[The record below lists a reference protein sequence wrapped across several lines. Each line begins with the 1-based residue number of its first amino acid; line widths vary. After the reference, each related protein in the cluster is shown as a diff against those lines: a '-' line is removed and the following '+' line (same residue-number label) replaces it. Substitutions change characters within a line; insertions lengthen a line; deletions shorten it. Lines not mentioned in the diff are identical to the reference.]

1 MCNKFFNRSLFLLL
15 FTVLFGITAHAQYYL
30 SGSNPYSTKWRQ
42 IGSRHYNVIYP
53 KETDSLARQYL
64 WLLES
69 NYNAVNSALLIAP
82 KKIPVVINP
91 YTANSNGTVTWTP
104 KRMELYTQPPANG
117 YAQLWQEQLVLH
129 ESRHVGQLTHFTRHL
144 YKPLSW
150 LIGEQGPGLGIALH
164 GARWLFEGDAVVAET
179 ALTKSGR
186 GRNASFLEYYRAAF
200 LNGDLRTWDRWRYG
214 SYKQYTPNVYAFGY
228 IVLSTQSVL
237 ARDSVISG
245 EVINY
250 ISRYFYNPNNL
261 NNAFLKYG
269 TTAFNKT
276 LDTAICTM
284 SRIWQEELEARGTF
298 TNPHHLLKGNEKGY
312 YTTYTAPMVN
322 SRNNI
327 YCFKHSYN
335 RGYSLVEI
343 GQNGKERTIR
353 QLPYSSSINEID
365 SNILYFTQLIQD
377 PRWTNRVYSNLYTVD
392 TGGKIK
398 KLRGRGFYST
408 PTLKKGGTA
417 DEKKRLAVIE
427 NLVSGGNRIV
437 ILDAQ
442 IGEKSMEIAPPAGM
456 ELSSIAWG
464 TTKLYAAIAG
474 EEGLGIYYL
483 HLADSD
489 SVAGLDLATPRQ
501 VADITPRQVN
511 GVTPWQVAVKPQHST
526 IRDLRCYGDSL
537 YFVCDADGVN
547 NIYLIENTPNS
558 STLSNNQTPATELTL
573 QGTPTF
579 RIKRLTNSRYGA
591 QSPFI
596 ASDTLYLTELG
607 LNGYKPVKIAMT
619 GIADNDNSRYRV
631 SLSADG
637 TLNCSYRY
645 IMAEELAKGHIANLK
660 ENGFKLYTLKDTSG
674 SQYWETVKGLSAKRY
689 SKPLHLLRFHS
700 WMPVYFNADNLMSLS
715 IDRVTDVVSPG
726 ATFYSQNTHGTAV
739 LMLGY
744 SYANNRH
751 GGHAK
756 FSYTG
761 LYPVFE
767 FEADINAKERKI
779 ASVSSADADKAN
791 TPGGTLVETAIR
803 AYIPFNLS
811 SNGWYRGLVPQI
823 EWKFDN
829 NKYYHFNIHT
839 KRNDGFTYRNRVI
852 CGLRYYQMQAVP
864 QAAIF
869 PKWGIGASL
878 RGESAINGHD
888 NFGKA
893 ASAYLYGYVPGL
905 APLHGVRLSAGYQRQ
920 FINGKLFYLSNLIS
934 IPRGISDDIYADD
947 LASFSIDYGI
957 PVYIG
962 DISLGW
968 FAYLQRLNITP
979 FADFGMGSRQYSNK
993 EGKRWYNYSSVGA
1006 ELLLNG
1012 YFLHIAMPVSIGV
1025 RYARNSTDNP
1035 NFNINSNHF
1044 ALLFNVSF

>member
-1 MCNKFFNRSLFLLL
+1 MCNKNFNRSLLLLL
-15 FTVLFGITAHAQYYL
+15 FAVFTGITAHAQYYL
-30 SGSNPYSTKWRQ
+30 SGSNPHNTKWRQ

-53 KETDSLARQYL
+53 QETDSLARQYL

-69 NYNAVNSALLIAP
+69 NYNTVNSALLISP
-82 KKIPVVINP
+82 QKIPVVINP

-104 KRMELYTQPPANG
+104 KRMELYTQPPTNG

-150 LIGEQGPGLGIALH
+150 LLGEQGPGLGIALH

-228 IVLSTQSVL
+228 LILSTQGVL

-276 LDTAICTM
+276 LDTAISTM

-298 TNPHHLLKGNEKGY
+298 TNLHYLLKENEQDY
-312 YTTYTAPMVN
+312 YTTYSAPMVN
-322 SRNNI
+322 SQDNI
-327 YCFKHSYN
+327 YCSRYSYN
-335 RGYSLVEI
+335 KGYTLVEI
-343 GQNGKERTIR
+343 DKDGKERTIR
-353 QLPYSSSINEID
+353 QLPYSSSINEIE
-365 SNILYFTQLIQD
+365 SNRLYFTQLIQD
-377 PRWTNRVYSNLYTVD
+377 PRWTNRVYSNLYFID

-398 KLRGRGFYST
+398 KIRGRGYYSA
-408 PTLKKGGTA
+408 PTLKKGGST

-427 NLVSGGNRIV
+427 NLVRGGNRIT
-437 ILDAQ
+437 ILDART
-442 IGEKSMEIAPPAGM
+442 GEKTMEIAPPAGM
-456 ELSSIAWG
+456 EISSIAWG
-464 TTKLYAAIAG
+464 TTKLYAALTG
-474 EEGLGIYYL
+474 EDGLGIYYL
-483 HLADSD
+483 CLADSD
-489 SVAGLDLATPRQ
+489 SATQ
-501 VADITPRQVN
+501 
-511 GVTPWQVAVKPQHST
+511 WQVAVKPQHST
-526 IRDLRCYGDSL
+526 IRDLRCNGDSL

-547 NIYLIENTPNS
+547 NIYLIDNTPNS
-558 STLSNNQTPATELTL
+558 TTLSNNQTLVNELTV
-573 QGTPTF
+573 QESPSY
-579 RIKRLTNSRYGA
+579 RITRLTNSRYGV
-591 QSPFI
+591 QSPFM
-596 ASDTLYLTELG
+596 ASDTLYFTELG

-619 GIADNDNSRYRV
+619 GTADNDDSRYKV
-631 SLSADG
+631 SLLADG

-645 IMAEELAKGHIANLK
+645 ILAEELAKGHLANLN
-660 ENGFKLYTLKDTSG
+660 ENGFKLYTLKDTAS
-674 SQYWETVKGLSAKRY
+674 SQYWETVKGLTANRY

-700 WMPVYFNADNLMSLS
+700 WMPVYFNADNLMNLS
-715 IDRVTDVVSPG
+715 MDKVTDVVSPG

-756 FSYTG
+756 FSYSG
-761 LYPVFE
+761 LYPVLE
-767 FEADINAKERKI
+767 FEADINSKERTI
-779 ASVSSADADKAN
+779 ASVSSADTDMAN
-791 TPGGTLVETAIR
+791 TPGGTLIETAIR

-839 KRNDGFTYRNRVI
+839 KKNDGFTYRNRVI
-852 CGLRYYQMQAVP
+852 YGLRYYQMQAVP
-864 QAAIF
+864 QAALF
-869 PKWGIGASL
+869 PKWGIGVSL
-878 RGESAINGHD
+878 RGEHAINGHD

-893 ASAYLYGYVPGL
+893 ASAYLYGYIPGL
-905 APLHGVRLSAGYQRQ
+905 APLHGIRLSAGYQRQ
-920 FINGKLFYLSNLIS
+920 FIDGKLFYLSNLIS

-947 LASFSIDYGI
+947 IASFSIDYGV
-957 PVYIG
+957 PVCLG

-968 FAYLQRLNITP
+968 LAYLQRLNITP
-979 FADFGMGSRQYSNK
+979 FADFGMGSRRYSNT
-993 EGKRWYNYSSVGA
+993 GDKRWYNYTSVGA

-1035 NFNINSNHF
+1035 NFKINSNHL
-1044 ALLFNVSF
+1044 ALLFNISF